1 MKIRNTQ
8 LKTKSLNIGSYS
20 NEETSMEGVMDKKFA
35 DIMNDTKE
43 QRAKEEL
50 TELLEE
56 IRIQGEKL
64 NKRLSL
70 SEVIYFSKLVSRF
83 LSRIVDGMLEFSKYD
98 IFDHLGRHDVYAIIK
113 TVDSKLD
120 ELVQEV
126 AGSEKDTLKILT
138 LTDDIRGLLV
148 DLFY

>member
-20 NEETSMEGVMDKKFA
+20 NEETSMEGVKDKKFA

-70 SEVIYFSKLVSRF
+70 SEVIYFRKLVSRF
-83 LSRIVDGMLEFSKYD
+83 LSRIVDGMLSSVSMTF
-98 IFDHLGRHDVYAIIK
+98 LIIW
-113 TVDSKLD
+113 
-120 ELVQEV
+120 
-126 AGSEKDTLKILT
+126 AGMMFMPL
-138 LTDDIRGLLV
+138 
-148 DLFY
+148 

>member
-20 NEETSMEGVMDKKFA
+20 NEETSMEGVKDKKFA

-70 SEVIYFSKLVSRF
+70 SEVIYFRKLVSRF

-98 IFDHLGRHDVYAIIK
+98 FFDHMGRHDVYAIIK